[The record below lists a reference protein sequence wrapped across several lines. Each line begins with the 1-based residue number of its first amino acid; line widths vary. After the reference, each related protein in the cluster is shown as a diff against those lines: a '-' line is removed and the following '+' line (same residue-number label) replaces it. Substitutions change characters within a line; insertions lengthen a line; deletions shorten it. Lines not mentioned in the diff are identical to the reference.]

1 MKHVSK
7 NVSASRYDTIARNAL
22 PHIRAAAK
30 HGAKCARHF
39 TVFLN
44 AAEIHAPNGTAWN
57 ESAYL
62 KARRHL
68 QKLGLDSGPL
78 DFQAARDNCFGHD
91 ARRAALLKKLH
102 DDGKAY
108 GEVIAVPMM
117 KLVMKGLV

>member
-1 MKHVSK
+1 MKHIGK
-7 NVSASRYDTIARNAL
+7 QASAARYDAIARNAL

-30 HGAKCARHF
+30 HGAKCAKHF
-39 TVFLN
+39 VAFLN
-44 AAEIHAPNGTAWN
+44 AAEVRAPNDTAWN
-57 ESAYL
+57 ENAYL

-78 DFQAARDNCFGHD
+78 DYQAARDNCFGHD

-102 DDGKAY
+102 EEGKSY
-108 GEVIAVPMM
+108 GEVMATPMM